1 MFLLILVSVRSE
13 PSPKSFTFHNVSI
26 NTNSAQH
33 ILGGTCLFTFHNVSI
48 NTVFAY
54 PFLQSIRTLHS
65 TMFLLIQIADN
76 VFPFSV
82 VSLHSTMFLLIRAF
96 RWWLRP
102 LSCFTF
108 HNVSINTYL
117 SVKSLMCAPFFTFH
131 NVSINTHRRFSTPLH
146 YYLYIPQCFY

>member
-1 MFLLILVSVRSE
+1 MQI
-13 PSPKSFTFHNVSI
+13 KISI
-26 NTNSAQH
+26 
-33 ILGGTCLFTFHNVSI
+33 FTFHNVSI

-131 NVSINTHRRFSTPLH
+131 NVSINTQTETEIESKVSAFTFHNVSINTICL
-146 YYLYIPQCFY
+146 